1 MTALSK
7 LLATFRQTA
16 ASEREKGIYFER
28 LVKTFLQNE
37 PYYAD
42 LYAGQV

>member
-1 MTALSK
+1 MSVLNE

-16 ASEREKGIYFER
+16 ESEREKGNYFEQ
-28 LVKTFLQNE
+28 LVKAYLQNE

-42 LYAGQV
+42 LYGGKV